1 MNHSVTLPLMFAT
14 NQPNDLYITFYSFV
28 NTTITYNN
36 SIFSQIV
43 SFSMNCSGKTE
54 MVICQYTHP
63 ATGNVVFHVGLPV
76 CPLIVPLNAHVNR
89 ARRLLCCTAVKQQ
102 GNHCAE
108 ISSFVMGQRSWVR
121 RMSGAGVSTLAPCGY
136 IMLSTGM
143 NSEGPAREGPLATER
158 RRMNHL
164 FTQM

>member
-1 MNHSVTLPLMFAT
+1 MLNEESPSYFVEGIQSSCEMNHSVTLPLMFAT

-28 NTTITYNN
+28 NTTITNNN

-108 ISSFVMGQRSWVR
+108 ISSFVMGQRS
-121 RMSGAGVSTLAPCGY
+121 
-136 IMLSTGM
+136 
-143 NSEGPAREGPLATER
+143 
-158 RRMNHL
+158 
-164 FTQM
+164 

>member
-1 MNHSVTLPLMFAT
+1 MLNEESPSYFVEGIQSSCEMNHSVTLPLMFAT

-108 ISSFVMGQRSWVR
+108 ISSFVMGQRS
-121 RMSGAGVSTLAPCGY
+121 
-136 IMLSTGM
+136 
-143 NSEGPAREGPLATER
+143 
-158 RRMNHL
+158 
-164 FTQM
+164 